1 MKKIRIS
8 SIWSHSD
15 IKYSLLV
22 SIIKNV
28 LNYEIIWTRPN
39 NCDLLIV
46 GPYNYN
52 KIYRKVLKKTNLTS
66 IEIVKGFL
74 KGLYFRKDN
83 PITVF
88 YTSENSR
95 RNSEDC
101 DFNIVSD
108 FNYDNNVNT
117 LSMPNWKEYIDWEDY
132 GINRPKD
139 VLNCKRLGFFYKIED
154 LLKPQEFEF
163 IKKKKNICCFF
174 TKLDSFKKQ
183 TLKVLN
189 NHFKVDGYGPAFD
202 KKIFNHNSSNFKKK
216 DILEN
221 YFANFCP
228 ENDIY
233 PGWYTEKVIDSYLC
247 HTLPITW
254 ADVNINKFFNTN
266 CFINLNLID
275 PKNYDEIFDN
285 LKDEKFLK
293 KFGEEPLFKK
303 RPNLEKEINF
313 IKNILN

>member
-52 KIYRKVLKKTNLTS
+52 KIYRKVLKTNLTS
-66 IEIVKGFL
+66 IEIVKVF

-139 VLNCKRLGFFYKIED
+139 VLNCKRLGFIKIED

-163 IKKKKNICCFF
+163 IKK
-174 TKLDSFKKQ
+174 
-183 TLKVLN
+183 
-189 NHFKVDGYGPAFD
+189 
-202 KKIFNHNSSNFKKK
+202 IFVVF
-216 DILEN
+216 L
-221 YFANFCP
+221 
-228 ENDIY
+228 
-233 PGWYTEKVIDSYLC
+233 
-247 HTLPITW
+247 
-254 ADVNINKFFNTN
+254 
-266 CFINLNLID
+266 LNLIVL
-275 PKNYDEIFDN
+275 KNR
-285 LKDEKFLK
+285 L
-293 KFGEEPLFKK
+293 
-303 RPNLEKEINF
+303 
-313 IKNILN
+313 

>member
-1 MKKIRIS
+1 M
-8 SIWSHSD
+8 
-15 IKYSLLV
+15 

-52 KIYRKVLKKTNLTS
+52 KIMKSSKKTNLTS

-139 VLNCKRLGFFYKIED
+139 VLNCKRLGFYKIED

-163 IKKKKNICCFF
+163 IKKKNICCFF
-174 TKLDSFKKQ
+174 TKLDSFKNR
-183 TLKVLN
+183 L
-189 NHFKVDGYGPAFD
+189 
-202 KKIFNHNSSNFKKK
+202 
-216 DILEN
+216 
-221 YFANFCP
+221 
-228 ENDIY
+228 
-233 PGWYTEKVIDSYLC
+233 
-247 HTLPITW
+247 
-254 ADVNINKFFNTN
+254 
-266 CFINLNLID
+266 
-275 PKNYDEIFDN
+275 
-285 LKDEKFLK
+285 
-293 KFGEEPLFKK
+293 
-303 RPNLEKEINF
+303 
-313 IKNILN
+313 